1 MQIISNKNYS
11 ESVYLLKYIQKTGNP
26 LQETF
31 RTFLIKI
38 KFTRDSQEALLIQ
51 IGVPIDKLNRNFLGS
66 HK

>member
-1 MQIISNKNYS
+1 MILRVFI
-11 ESVYLLKYIQKTGNP
+11 YLNIYRKLYLALQTGNP
-26 LQETF
+26 LHETF